1 MSLNGNFK
9 LALCVCVEEIIGLV
23 KFGSWEIIWLRGQ
36 LEQESVNL
44 EPRIWNREKSVSS
57 EVRTTVE
64 FRTIH
69 GTSSLSSEK
78 RTSDKSL
85 I

>member
-1 MSLNGNFK
+1 MEISNQH
-9 LALCVCVEEIIGLV
+9 CVCVEGIVGLM

-36 LEQESVNL
+36 LEQELQSVNL

-64 FRTIH
+64 F
-69 GTSSLSSEK
+69 
-78 RTSDKSL
+78 
-85 I
+85 

>member
-1 MSLNGNFK
+1 MEISNQH
-9 LALCVCVEEIIGLV
+9 CVCVEEIIGLV
-23 KFGSWEIIWLRGQ
+23 KFVSWEIIWLRGQ

-64 FRTIH
+64 F
-69 GTSSLSSEK
+69 
-78 RTSDKSL
+78 
-85 I
+85 

>member
-1 MSLNGNFK
+1 MTALGIIKGSRLKDRIFK
-9 LALCVCVEEIIGLV
+9 NVVKWKFQTSIVCVCVEEIVGLV

-36 LEQESVNL
+36 LEQELQSVNL

-64 FRTIH
+64 F
-69 GTSSLSSEK
+69 
-78 RTSDKSL
+78 
-85 I
+85 